1 MTIHLFFSEKSNDA
15 FVIEFT
21 SLFLVLTKFRCNNYR
36 YLAIIPFRCHSDDR
50 REEESRNHLLCVT
63 EILR

>member
-1 MTIHLFFSEKSNDA
+1 MVKYILTTMTTIFYPFS
-15 FVIEFT
+15 
-21 SLFLVLTKFRCNNYR
+21 VLTKFRCNNYR

-50 REEESRNHLLCVT
+50 REEESRNHSLCVT